1 MMKKIF
7 ATVLI
12 FVAAGFTFITFDPGD
27 AQEVKSDKVSE
38 IKLSKKIHRALTAE
52 MNALQNG
59 MTNLVIAIPAG
70 RLSEVAETAM
80 KMKEGYIMKEVLSKE
95 QMEELKRSL
104 PKGYTEIDREF
115 HEILGKLSDS
125 ALRKDREQVSYF
137 YYKLVENCVSC
148 HEIYAGKRFPDFK
161 K

>member
-1 MMKKIF
+1 MKKIF
-7 ATVLI
+7 VIVLI
-12 FVAAGFTFITFDPGD
+12 FIAAGYTFITFDLGG
-27 AQEVKSDKVSE
+27 AQEVKSDEVSD
-38 IKLSKKIHRALTAE
+38 IKLSRKIHRALTAE

-70 RLSEVAETAM
+70 RLSEIAETAK

-95 QMEELKRSL
+95 QKEEFKRSL
-104 PKGYTEIDREF
+104 PKGYIEIDREF

-125 ALRKDREQVSYF
+125 AQGKDREHVNYY
-137 YYKLVENCVSC
+137 YYKLTENCVRC
-148 HEIYAGKRFPDFK
+148 HAMYARKRFPDFK